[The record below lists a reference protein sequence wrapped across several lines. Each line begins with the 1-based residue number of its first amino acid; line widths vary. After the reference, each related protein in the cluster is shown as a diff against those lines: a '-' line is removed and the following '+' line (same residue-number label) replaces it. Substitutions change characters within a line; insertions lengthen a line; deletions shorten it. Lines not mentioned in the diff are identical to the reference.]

1 MELQEKFDFDAVD
14 RHGGGP
20 ILSADLEMEGQL
32 AFGAGRKVRFDS
44 KAVMFLVVG
53 VLVVCGVLLGA
64 TCGGGGCGS
73 DEGPPSAPAV
83 PSSGEGPPSA
93 PAVPSTNA
101 AATTSAQRPP
111 PPAPPMGSCSPAAP
125 VLHSAPCPE
134 TVLDETCTVRCQQG
148 YGDTADAH
156 AEYRCAYHEGMQ
168 RAYNFE
174 AVGAALRCGYNPTL
188 PRARPP
194 PPPPPPPGHPAG
206 ADHQC
211 PPGCRHVTH
220 TSSSM
225 FPLGTGTPAS
235 DRCDCRSQH
244 ALSGN
249 RPPPVRLLATLM
261 FDLRCPH

>member
-1 MELQEKFDFDAVD
+1 VYISLSLAGSGGELGLISCAIAISMELQEKFDFDAVD

-73 DEGPPSAPAV
+73 GEGPPSAPAV

-101 AATTSAQRPP
+101 AATTSAQ
-111 PPAPPMGSCSPAAP
+111 
-125 VLHSAPCPE
+125 
-134 TVLDETCTVRCQQG
+134 
-148 YGDTADAH
+148 
-156 AEYRCAYHEGMQ
+156 
-168 RAYNFE
+168 
-174 AVGAALRCGYNPTL
+174 
-188 PRARPP
+188 
-194 PPPPPPPGHPAG
+194 GHPAG